1 MQKLFI
7 LLALSLMPVLFG
19 TGCGGPAEYAVVGT
33 SRAAGTD
40 GLMVV
45 EEIEGG
51 NSLITLTLEH
61 LPPPNRLGDN
71 LTAYVLWIK
80 PQGGTPQKASV
91 LAYDDDERTA
101 SGRATTPGSSF
112 EVLVTA
118 ERNGN
123 VNSPSEI
130 VVARQR
136 HGTGGGGDD
145 D

>member
-1 MQKLFI
+1 MKKPFI
-7 LLALSLMPVLFG
+7 LFALSLLPILFG
-19 TGCGGPAEYAVVGT
+19 LGCGGPAEYAIVGT

-51 NSLITLTLEH
+51 NHLVTLTLEH

-91 LAYDDDERTA
+91 LAYDDDERSA
-101 SGRATTPGSSF
+101 SGRATTPGGQF

-118 ERNGN
+118 ERSGN
-123 VNSPSEI
+123 VNSPSELI
-130 VVARQR
+130 VARQR
-136 HGTGGGGDD
+136 HGGSGGDD
-145 D
+145 